1 MTENW
6 THWHTF
12 SLLIIL
18 LGIALFAWRIP
29 TEQIVLMWV
38 LVMGAFF
45 LFLMAAA
52 DGITGR
58 FWLGWLINEQNRLS
72 LSRFQMS
79 LWTIVVLSAFLTA
92 IVFNLRKGHV
102 GTALDVAI
110 PEEVWMAMG
119 ISTASFVGSPL
130 ILQEKRKKKT
140 NVTELETYVPELK
153 QALDGESKE
162 RRAEEI
168 RRYAAG
174 NLIRNLKPED
184 ARLNELITG
193 EEVGNVKVLDL
204 SRLQNLFFTLII
216 VGMYAASLGLFLA
229 GAADT
234 GLISQFPAFSSS
246 AAVLLGISHGGYLT
260 NKAVDKQPEGEND

>member
-6 THWHTF
+6 TNWHTF
-12 SLLIIL
+12 GLLIIL
-18 LGIALFAWRIP
+18 LGVALFCWRIP

-38 LVMGAFF
+38 LIMGAFF

-79 LWTIVVLSAFLTA
+79 LWTIVILSAFLTA

-102 GTALDVAI
+102 DTALDIAI
-110 PEEVWMAMG
+110 PEEVWVAMG

-140 NVTELETYVPELK
+140 NVTELK
-153 QALDGESKE
+153 KALADEVKVWGEEDIES
-162 RRAEEI
+162 RAT
-168 RRYAAG
+168 G
-174 NLIRNLKPED
+174 NLIQNLKPEN

-216 VGMYAASLGLFLA
+216 AGIYAASLGLFLA

-234 GLISQFPAFSSS
+234 DSISQFPAFSSS

-260 NKAVDKQPEGEND
+260 NKAVDKQPEGKNDNPE